1 MPEPETRFRTRRE
14 TPHPFPERMRVV
26 ELYVSGLGSK
36 RIAKVMGLDDSTVR
50 RWLRKYRATGL
61 ESLKPYWQDGRLD
74 KEPQGLRDI
83 RRVTNERLFT
93 SAFELYTTTL
103 EPVASITRRCGI
115 DYQSFVYH
123 LKRFHPEMVA
133 HRKNLKEKSIVL

>member
-1 MPEPETRFRTRRE
+1 MPDPETRFRSRNDSA
-14 TPHPFPERMRVV
+14 HPFSERKRVV

-36 RIAKVMGLDDSTVR
+36 RIAKVMGLDDAMVR

-61 ESLKPYWQDGRLD
+61 ESLQPYWQDVRPD

-93 SAFELYTTTL
+93 QAFELYANTL

-133 HRKNLKEKSIVL
+133 LRKNLKEKSIVL